1 METAKKLVMTFKS
14 EGDNVVNFTIDDPK
28 DNLTEAEVISAMN
41 LIVEKNIFSPGE
53 LDLVEAVKAKVVQTN
68 TTEYD
73 LKA

>member
-28 DNLTEAEVISAMN
+28 DNLTETEVISAMN

>member
-41 LIVEKNIFSPGE
+41 LIVEKNIFSLGE